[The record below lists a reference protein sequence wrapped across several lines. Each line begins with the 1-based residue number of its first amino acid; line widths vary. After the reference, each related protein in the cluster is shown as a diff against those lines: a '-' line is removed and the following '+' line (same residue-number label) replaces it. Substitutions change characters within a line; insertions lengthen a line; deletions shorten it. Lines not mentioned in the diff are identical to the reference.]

1 MNIAHAETTPWGP
14 VRTLRG
20 GKLTFKELLAGT
32 DGSLTNFSLVLADT
46 DVSFK
51 SPRHRHNFDQIR
63 ITLEGSTNYGPRQNI
78 EVGDIAYFPEG
89 VHYGPQ
95 DQELLGQSSL
105 AMVIQFGGA
114 SGNGYM
120 SQRQARE
127 AQKELEAH
135 GRFED
140 GVFRRERTPEGGRVN
155 QDAYEAIWEHTNGRR
170 IEYPRPRLTDPVH
183 FRAANIPW
191 QPVDGQPG
199 ASTKELGSFSERD
212 IRIGCIKLEAGASYA
227 LPVMPQERIVFV
239 NEGTGTFSSGEPWA
253 RWDAALLARGE
264 APVMSAT
271 ETTDAM
277 VLVLPR
283 F

>member
-1 MNIAHAETTPWGP
+1 

-32 DGSLTNFSLVLADT
+32 DGTLTNFSLVLADT
-46 DVSFK
+46 DISFK

-63 ITLEGSTNYGPRQNI
+63 ITLQGSTNYGPRQNI

-95 DQELLGQSSL
+95 DQELVGQSSM

-120 SQRQARE
+120 SQVQARQ

-140 GVFRRERTPEGGRVN
+140 GIFRRERTPEGGRVN

-170 IEYPRPRLTDPVH
+170 IEYPRPRLTEPVH

-199 ASTKELGSFSERD
+199 ASTKELGSFSERG
-212 IRIGCIKLEAGASYA
+212 IRIGCVKLDAGASYA
-227 LPVMPQERIVFV
+227 LPVLPQERILFF
-239 NEGTGTFSSGEPWA
+239 NEGAGTFSSGEHWA
-253 RWDAALLARGE
+253 RWDATLLASGE
-264 APVMSAT
+264 APVMRAT

>member
-1 MNIAHAETTPWGP
+1 MNIAHSETTPWGP
-14 VRTLRG
+14 VRNLRG
-20 GKLTFKELLAGT
+20 GKLTFKELLAGE
-32 DGSLTNFSLVLADT
+32 DGSPTNFSLVLADT

-63 ITLEGSTNYGPRQNI
+63 ITLEGSTNYGPRHNI
-78 EVGDIAYFPEG
+78 EIGDIAYFPEG

-95 DQELLGQSSL
+95 DQELVGKSSV

-120 SQRQARE
+120 SQRQARQ
-127 AQKELEAH
+127 AQKDLEAH

-140 GVFRRERTPEGGRVN
+140 GIYKRERSPEGGRVN

-170 IEYPRPRLTDPVH
+170 IDYPRPRLTDPVH
-183 FRAANIPW
+183 FRAAHVPW
-191 QPVDGQPG
+191 QAVDGQAG
-199 ASTKELGSFSERD
+199 AFAKSLGSFSERD
-212 IRIGCIKLEAGASYA
+212 IRIGCIRLDAGASYA
-227 LPVMPQERIVFV
+227 PPPLPQEQILFF
-239 NEGTGTFSSGEPWA
+239 NHGTGRFSDGNTWA
-253 RWDAALLARGE
+253 RYDAAHLAPDE
-264 APVMSAT
+264 APTLHAT
-271 ETTDAM
+271 EATEAL